1 MSIKLIVK
9 GDKVHYNDHSLLD
22 GLDKPNQHPIS
33 AIIGLQDAL
42 DSKYIKPIGGIP
54 ASDLAEKYV
63 SQSALDNQA
72 AAMQSLYASCKI
84 LIDENTENISENTTD
99 IKVNEDNI
107 TKINT
112 ELVEINNKLNKV
124 PGQDTI
130 FNGSSSIHQEKFEA
144 TDDNK
149 VFHASILD
157 TDLKVI
163 TPTIIKDNALYTGNY
178 NVDYPDDTTLE
189 IKFEENGTYLINY
202 ISGPVSES
210 EYEVLLNYLKILEDR
225 MLKYSSGSLVKPA
238 HNVEYVYDETSG
250 DLIEEI
256 YTGNINK
263 TVKYEHDGNGNI
275 TRKTVTQEDTIKTAV
290 YSYDDKNN
298 LISIEDTGTDIPLD
312 GTRAKSFNCV
322 ITYDENSN
330 VLKEVYTGDINKIV
344 EYTYNSYSDV
354 LTKTVTEDGTT
365 KSAQYIYD
373 ENRKLINIID
383 NGTEAV
389 AIVFPSSASGG
400 DGSNNGGSSGNG
412 SNEFDPITKADIDL
426 IFNTIF
432 EELV

>member
-9 GDKVHYNDHSLLD
+9 GYKIHYNDHFLLE

-54 ASDLAEKYV
+54 GSDLAEKYI
-63 SQSALDNQA
+63 SQSALDNQSA
-72 AAMQSLYASCKI
+72 AIQSLYATCRI
-84 LIDENTENISENTTD
+84 LIDKNTENISVNTTD
-99 IKVNEDNI
+99 IKVNENNI
-107 TKINT
+107 SKINI
-112 ELVEINNKLNKV
+112 ELDEISNRLNRV
-124 PGQDTI
+124 PDNDTI

-149 VFHASILD
+149 VFKASILD
-157 TDLKVI
+157 TDLRVI
-163 TPTIIKDNALYTGNY
+163 TPTIIKDNILYKGNY
-178 NVDYPDDTTLE
+178 TVDYPNDTTLE
-189 IKFEENGTYLINY
+189 IKFDENGTYLINY

-225 MLKYSSGSLVKPA
+225 MLKYSSGSIVKPA
-238 HNVEYVYDETSG
+238 HNVQYVYDETSG
-250 DLIEEI
+250 NLLQEI

-263 TVKYEHDGNGNI
+263 TVKYEYDGNGNI
-275 TRKTVTQEDTIKTAV
+275 SKKTVVQDDNIKTAT
-290 YSYDDKNN
+290 YTYDDKSN
-298 LISIEDTGTDIPLD
+298 LIGIDDTGTDIPIN
-312 GTRAKSFNCV
+312 GTRAKSFTCT

-330 VLKEVYTGDINKIV
+330 IIKEVYAGDINKTV
-344 EYTYNSYSDV
+344 EYTYNSYSDI

-365 KSAQYIYD
+365 KSAKYIYD
-373 ENRKLINIID
+373 ESRKLINIID

-389 AIVFPSSASGG
+389 AIVFSASNENGS
-400 DGSNNGGSSGNG
+400 GSNTGEGSSDF
-412 SNEFDPITKADIDL
+412 EPIAKADIDL

-432 EELV
+432 KELV

>member
-9 GDKVHYNDHSLLD
+9 GYKIHYNDHFLLE

-54 ASDLAEKYV
+54 GSDLAEKYI
-63 SQSALDNQA
+63 SQSALDNQS
-72 AAMQSLYASCKI
+72 AAMQSLYATCRI
-84 LIDENTENISENTTD
+84 LIDKNTENISVNTTD
-99 IKVNEDNI
+99 IKVNENNI
-107 TKINT
+107 SKINI
-112 ELVEINNKLNKV
+112 ELDEISNRLNRV
-124 PGQDTI
+124 PDNDTI

-149 VFHASILD
+149 VFKAFILD
-157 TDLKVI
+157 TDLRVI
-163 TPTIIKDNALYTGNY
+163 TPTIIKDNILYKGNY
-178 NVDYPDDTTLE
+178 TVDYPNDTTLE

-225 MLKYSSGSLVKPA
+225 MLKYSSGSIVKPA
-238 HNVEYVYDETSG
+238 HNVQYVYDETSG
-250 DLIEEI
+250 NLLQEI

-263 TVKYEHDGNGNI
+263 TVKYEYDGNGNI
-275 TRKTVTQEDTIKTAV
+275 SKKTVVQDDNIKTAT
-290 YSYDDKNN
+290 YTYDDKSN
-298 LISIEDTGTDIPLD
+298 LIGIDDTGTDIPIN
-312 GTRAKSFNCV
+312 GTRAKSFTCT

-330 VLKEVYTGDINKIV
+330 IIKEVYAGDINKTV
-344 EYTYNSYSDV
+344 EYTYNSYSDI

-365 KSAQYIYD
+365 KSAKYIYD
-373 ENRKLINIID
+373 ESRKLINIID

-389 AIVFPSSASGG
+389 AIVFSASNENGS
-400 DGSNNGGSSGNG
+400 GSNTGEGSSDF
-412 SNEFDPITKADIDL
+412 EPIAKADIDL

-432 EELV
+432 KELV

>member
-9 GDKVHYNDHSLLD
+9 GYKIHYNDHFLLE

-54 ASDLAEKYV
+54 GSDLAEKYI
-63 SQSALDNQA
+63 SQSALDNQS
-72 AAMQSLYASCKI
+72 AAMQSLYATCRI
-84 LIDENTENISENTTD
+84 LIDKNTENISVNTTD
-99 IKVNEDNI
+99 IKVNENNI
-107 TKINT
+107 SKINI
-112 ELVEINNKLNKV
+112 ELDEISNRLNRV
-124 PGQDTI
+124 PDNDTI

-149 VFHASILD
+149 VFKASILD
-157 TDLKVI
+157 TDLRVI
-163 TPTIIKDNALYTGNY
+163 TPTIIKDNILYKGNY
-178 NVDYPDDTTLE
+178 TVDYPNDTTLE
-189 IKFEENGTYLINY
+189 IKFDENGTYLINY

-225 MLKYSSGSLVKPA
+225 MLKYSSGSIVKPA
-238 HNVEYVYDETSG
+238 HNVQYVYDETSG
-250 DLIEEI
+250 NLLQEI

-263 TVKYEHDGNGNI
+263 TVKYEYDGNGNI
-275 TRKTVTQEDTIKTAV
+275 SKKTVVQDDNIKTAT
-290 YSYDDKNN
+290 YTYDDKSN
-298 LISIEDTGTDIPLD
+298 LIGIDDTGTDIPIN
-312 GTRAKSFNCV
+312 GTRAKSFTCT

-330 VLKEVYTGDINKIV
+330 IIKEVYAGDINKTV
-344 EYTYNSYSDV
+344 EYTYNSYSDI

-365 KSAQYIYD
+365 KSAKYIYD
-373 ENRKLINIID
+373 ESRKLINIID

-389 AIVFPSSASGG
+389 AIVFSASNENGS
-400 DGSNNGGSSGNG
+400 GSNTGEGSSDF
-412 SNEFDPITKADIDL
+412 EPIAKADIDL

-432 EELV
+432 KELV

>member
-9 GDKVHYNDHSLLD
+9 GYKTHYNDHFLLE

-54 ASDLAEKYV
+54 GSDLAEKYV
-63 SQSALDNQA
+63 SQSALDNQSA
-72 AAMQSLYASCKI
+72 VMQSLYATCRI
-84 LIDENTENISENTTD
+84 LIDKNTDNISINTAD
-99 IKVNEDNI
+99 IKVNENNI
-107 TKINT
+107 SKINI
-112 ELVEINNKLNKV
+112 ELNEISNRLNKV
-124 PGQDTI
+124 PDKDTI
-130 FNGSSSIHQEKFEA
+130 FNGSSSIHQEKFVA

-149 VFHASILD
+149 VFKASILD
-157 TDLKVI
+157 TDLRVI
-163 TPTIIKDNALYTGNY
+163 TPTIIKDNVLYKGNY
-178 NVDYPDDTTLE
+178 TVDYPNDTTLE

-210 EYEVLLNYLKILEDR
+210 EYEVILNYLKILEDR
-225 MLKYSSGSLVKPA
+225 MLKYSSGSVVKPA
-238 HNVEYVYDETSG
+238 HNVQYVYDETSG
-250 DLIEEI
+250 NILQEI

-263 TVKYEHDGNGNI
+263 TVKYEYDGNGNI
-275 TRKTVTQEDTIKTAV
+275 SKKTVIQDDTIKTAT
-290 YSYDDKNN
+290 YSYDDKSN
-298 LISIEDTGTDIPLD
+298 LIGIDDTGTDIPID
-312 GTRAKSFNCV
+312 GTRAKSFTCTL
-322 ITYDENSN
+322 TYDENSN
-330 VLKEVYTGDINKIV
+330 IIKEVYAGDINKTV

-365 KSAQYIYD
+365 KSAKYIYD

-389 AIVFPSSASGG
+389 AIVFSDSNGS
-400 DGSNNGGSSGNG
+400 GSNTGGNSGEGSSDF
-412 SNEFDPITKADIDL
+412 EPIAKADIDL

-432 EELV
+432 KELV

>member
-1 MSIKLIVK
+1 VSIKLIVK
-9 GDKVHYNDHSLLD
+9 GYKIHYNDHFLLE

-54 ASDLAEKYV
+54 GSDLAEKYI
-63 SQSALDNQA
+63 SQSALDNQSA
-72 AAMQSLYASCKI
+72 AIQSLYATCRI
-84 LIDENTENISENTTD
+84 LIDKNTENISVNTTD
-99 IKVNEDNI
+99 IKVNENNI
-107 TKINT
+107 SKINI
-112 ELVEINNKLNKV
+112 ELDEISNRLNRV
-124 PGQDTI
+124 PDNDTI

-149 VFHASILD
+149 VFKAFILD
-157 TDLKVI
+157 TDLRVI
-163 TPTIIKDNALYTGNY
+163 TPTIIKDNILYKGNY
-178 NVDYPDDTTLE
+178 TVDYPNDTTLE

-225 MLKYSSGSLVKPA
+225 MLKYSSGSIVKPA
-238 HNVEYVYDETSG
+238 HNVQYVYDETSG
-250 DLIEEI
+250 NLLQEI

-263 TVKYEHDGNGNI
+263 TVKYEYDGNGNI
-275 TRKTVTQEDTIKTAV
+275 SKKTVVQDDNIKTAT
-290 YSYDDKNN
+290 YTYDDKSN
-298 LISIEDTGTDIPLD
+298 LIGIDDTGTDIPIN
-312 GTRAKSFNCV
+312 GTRAKSFTCT

-330 VLKEVYTGDINKIV
+330 IIKEVYAGDINKTV
-344 EYTYNSYSDV
+344 EYTYNSYSDI

-365 KSAQYIYD
+365 KSAKYIYD
-373 ENRKLINIID
+373 ESRKLINIID

-389 AIVFPSSASGG
+389 AIVFSASNENGS
-400 DGSNNGGSSGNG
+400 GSNTGEGSSDF
-412 SNEFDPITKADIDL
+412 EPIAKADIDL

-432 EELV
+432 KELV

>member
-9 GDKVHYNDHSLLD
+9 GYKTHYNDHFLLE

-54 ASDLAEKYV
+54 GSDLAEKYV
-63 SQSALDNQA
+63 SQSALDNQSA
-72 AAMQSLYASCKI
+72 VMQSLYATCRI
-84 LIDENTENISENTTD
+84 LIDKNADNISINTTD
-99 IKVNEDNI
+99 IKVNENNI
-107 TKINT
+107 SKINI
-112 ELVEINNKLNKV
+112 ELDEISNRLNKV
-124 PGQDTI
+124 PDNDTI
-130 FNGSSSIHQEKFEA
+130 FNGGSSIHQEKFVA

-149 VFHASILD
+149 VFKASILD

-163 TPTIIKDNALYTGNY
+163 TPTIIKDNILYKGNY
-178 NVDYPDDTTLE
+178 TVDYPNDTTLE

-210 EYEVLLNYLKILEDR
+210 EYEVLLNYLKILEDK
-225 MLKYSSGSLVKPA
+225 MLKYSSGSIVKPA
-238 HNVEYVYDETSG
+238 HNVQYVYDETSG
-250 DLIEEI
+250 NILQEI

-263 TVKYEHDGNGNI
+263 TVKYEYDGNGNI
-275 TRKTVTQEDTIKTAV
+275 SKKTVVQDDNIKTAT
-290 YSYDDKNN
+290 YTYDDKSN
-298 LISIEDTGTDIPLD
+298 LIGIDDTGTDIPIN
-312 GTRAKSFNCV
+312 GTRAKSYNCTL
-322 ITYDENSN
+322 TYDENSN
-330 VLKEVYTGDINKIV
+330 IIKEVYAGDINKTV

-365 KSAQYIYD
+365 KSAKYIYD
-373 ENRKLINIID
+373 ESRKLINIID

-389 AIVFPSSASGG
+389 AIVFS
-400 DGSNNGGSSGNG
+400 DSNGAGSSTGGNSGEG
-412 SNEFDPITKADIDL
+412 SSDFEPIEKADIDL

-432 EELV
+432 KELV